1 VRKGANATHIRA
13 LLQVFKVQPNGPS
26 PQAKPPAA
34 EVGTTQEV
42 AGKGRSRFEWFDVT
56 DRDRPPQYA
65 GTPLMAGN
73 HSESND
79 HDRRKAAIVRL
90 AARIGIALCRAEYRP
105 LSETEWARLDRM
117 RLELDALRKAG
128 L

>member
-1 VRKGANATHIRA
+1 MSQIVT
-13 LLQVFKVQPNGPS
+13 GPRS
-26 PQAKPPAA
+26 
-34 EVGTTQEV
+34 TQE
-42 AGKGRSRFEWFDVT
+42 
-56 DRDRPPQYA
+56 
-65 GTPLMAGN
+65 PLMAGN

>member
-1 VRKGANATHIRA
+1 MANRH
-13 LLQVFKVQPNGPS
+13 QGC
-26 PQAKPPAA
+26 
-34 EVGTTQEV
+34 
-42 AGKGRSRFEWFDVT
+42 
-56 DRDRPPQYA
+56 
-65 GTPLMAGN
+65 
-73 HSESND
+73 ND
-79 HDRRKAAIVRL
+79 HDRRKTAIVRL